1 MHPPDEL
8 DEHLRG
14 GSTLSRQYRKA
25 SAPLPPAALERRV
38 LKAAVVPGAVAQDA
52 TAPSPAQAD
61 ARGDA
66 QYAVAG
72 EPSDAHAKPLYL
84 APLAFAASVL
94 LSMAVVLAIVFGPQP
109 AKHRNEA
116 PRLVRTAIHAGLASN
131 SLSTHKREL
140 YSSDPPRVRPAAQWL
155 ADIDALRRAGRNSE
169 ADAEQR
175 HFRSAYPGDAGGE
188 LKSLP

>member
-8 DEHLRG
+8 DEYLRG
-14 GSTLSRQYRKA
+14 GGALSRQYRKA
-25 SAPLPPAALERRV
+25 SAPLPPPALERRV
-38 LKAAVVPGAVAQDA
+38 LQAAAAQAAAPDAAPGA
-52 TAPSPAQAD
+52 

-66 QYAVAG
+66 R
-72 EPSDAHAKPLYL
+72 DAHAKPPYL

-116 PRLVRTAIHAGLASN
+116 PRLVRTAAHAGLAPN
-131 SLSTHKREL
+131 APLSRKLEL
-140 YSSDPPRVRPAAQWL
+140 YSSDPPRARAAAEWL

-169 ADAEQR
+169 ADAELR
-175 HFRSAYPGDAGGE
+175 GFRRAYPDHAGGE
-188 LKSLP
+188 RKLLP